1 MRVANPEQEEEQV
14 AETPST
20 RPASDKRM
28 RMAPEEGE
36 RLAEEVRAQV
46 RERIE
51 RVLPKLIKARILKRL
66 G

>member
-1 MRVANPEQEEEQV
+1 M